1 MNTPLHF
8 RFLIDHVETVARE
21 TPSVLYSDS
30 RTFWDDILETCDQR
44 DEKKSYWL
52 FCTRWVRESLL
63 KVMRGDSAKAL
74 VDVLKI
80 LKPET
85 EVLEPE
91 TLAGKRR
98 TIAHLLPILMIET
111 LMLAETATV
120 HRYGENHEDAPP
132 SCHPRDH

>member
-30 RTFWDDILETCDQR
+30 RTFWDDLLETCDQR
-44 DEKKSYWL
+44 NEKKNYWL
-52 FCTRWVRESLL
+52 FCTRWIREALL
-63 KVMRGDSAKAL
+63 DVMRGGSASAL
-74 VDVLKI
+74 CGVLKV
-80 LKPET
+80 LKPDAD
-85 EVLEPE
+85 VLEPE

-111 LMLAETATV
+111 LSRVETATEN
-120 HRYGENHEDAPP
+120 RYGESYEDAPP
-132 SCHPRDH
+132 SYHPGDH